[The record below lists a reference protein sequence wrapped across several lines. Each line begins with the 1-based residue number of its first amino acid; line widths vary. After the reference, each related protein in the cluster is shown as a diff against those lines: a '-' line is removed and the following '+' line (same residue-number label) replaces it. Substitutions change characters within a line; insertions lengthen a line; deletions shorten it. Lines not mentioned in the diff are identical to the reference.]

1 MAGEEK
7 NYKASTGVDEFY
19 YGEVGDTLTATAIE
33 RVKFLQNITVNMPQD
48 VVRAY
53 GDNVTAEMA
62 VSSGDVSVT
71 SGFHK
76 IPIEDKQKL
85 LGWETVEGLTAAGSN
100 DNPPY
105 VACVFAKTY
114 EDGSKEYVGLPKG
127 IFTRPNV
134 SGNSKEGGNTQ
145 FSSEEITAQFMD
157 REVVGF
163 AKGKKSVIFA
173 RDAKDSTTNRDVLFQ
188 KIFGL
193 AHPETTT
200 TTTTSSSTT
209 TTTTSA

>member
-1 MAGEEK
+1 MIRMAEEK
-7 NYKASTGVDEFY
+7 NYRASTGVDEFY
-19 YGEVGDTLTATAIE
+19 YGVVGDALITTAIE
-33 RVKFLQNITVNMPQD
+33 RVKFLQNITVNMPQEI
-48 VVRAY
+48 VRAY
-53 GDNVTAEMA
+53 GDNMTAELA

-85 LGWETVEGLTAAGSN
+85 LGWETVEGLTATGSN

-127 IFTRPNV
+127 MFTRPSV
-134 SGNSKEGGNTQ
+134 SGDSKAASTT

-157 REVVGF
+157 REVTGF
-163 AKGKKSVIFA
+163 SEEKSVIFA
-173 RDAKDSTTNRDVLFQ
+173 EDAKGATVNRDALFL

-193 AHPETTT
+193 AYPATAPEGV
-200 TTTTSSSTT
+200 
-209 TTTTSA
+209 

>member
-1 MAGEEK
+1 MSEEK
-7 NYKASTGVDEFY
+7 NYTASTGVDEFY
-19 YGEVGDTLTATAIE
+19 YGIVGDALTATELE
-33 RVKFLQNITVNMPQD
+33 RVKFLQTITVNMPQD

-53 GDNVTAEMA
+53 GDNGTAEMA
-62 VSSGDVSVT
+62 VSSGDISVT

-85 LGWETVEGLTAAGSN
+85 LGWEVVEGLTAAGSN

-105 VACVFAKTY
+105 VGCIFAKTY
-114 EDGSKEYVGLPKG
+114 EDGSKEFVGLPKG

-134 SGNSKEGGNTQ
+134 IGNTKGGSTE
-145 FSSEEITAQFMD
+145 FSSEEISAQFMD

-163 AKGKKSVIFA
+163 SEEKSVIFA
-173 RDAKDSTTNRDVLFQ
+173 RDAKGTTTNRDALFQ
-188 KIFGL
+188 KVFGV
-193 AHPETTT
+193 AYPTTT
-200 TTTTSSSTT
+200 TTTSSTT